1 MLASSGFIRTRKRK
15 TAGLQAWV
23 FFLDWMSMKQPPWP
37 AELPCGECN
46 SVSEV
51 YQCNKGHCYCVTCWR
66 GLDPRR
72 CPQCCQ
78 PTQDICRS
86 RDRKARIAALGST
99 CQYCADATMRGD
111 ALAAHMR
118 VCVGRS
124 GESASAALVAPVE
137 PVAPAPAAAPVAPVA
152 PAAAPA
158 TSQVTALPVAYA
170 SWRLPGTG
178 VLGWRAKTLRPTLQ
192 RDSRL

>member
-1 MLASSGFIRTRKRK
+1 MKNGSS
-15 TAGLQAWV
+15 
-23 FFLDWMSMKQPPWP
+23 SMKPPRM
-37 AELPCGECN
+37 AELKCGECN
-46 SVSEV
+46 SESEV

-86 RDRKARIAALGST
+86 RGRKARIAALGST
-99 CQYCADATMRGD
+99 CEYCADATMRGD

-192 RDSRL
+192 LDSRL